1 MWTFQKEIIMHSF
14 STVQPGRHMHCCEP
28 EYSLECLETQ
38 ENVKELGIMATGKE
52 VHKKHHQK
60 TKPLL
65 HKNIK
70 AQTLH

>member
-1 MWTFQKEIIMHSF
+1 
-14 STVQPGRHMHCCEP
+14 MHCCEP